1 MNHQRKFGIFVF
13 ILSSSMAAFAC
24 AVPGTQRA
32 PDVGNTPDQILVE
45 PTTTIVTPPTE
56 SPIPPTATPV
66 PVIHEENVDM
76 MTDVLTLRGHGNV
89 IRDLEFSPDSDRLIV
104 ATGGSSAR
112 DIHRLHLWDVHTGD
126 LIAVSDE
133 LHTITWDVAYSPN
146 GESIITAMGDGT
158 VRLWEADDL
167 TPLQSYPHAG
177 EVNSVAISPDGRYL
191 AAGVAEPGGG
201 FVVIQQDGAPIRRFW
216 AHPYSVPSMDFSPTG
231 QFLATGAVD
240 RSVKVWQ
247 VSDGRLVETLLQD
260 GQGTSVAF
268 SPDGSLLA
276 SGMCALSDAQ
286 IKCLQGEIWAWNV
299 PEWDLIRTFRGPVD
313 WVEDVDFSPNMSLV
327 AGGGRDFAVY
337 VWQLR
342 DARLIRTLAGHTGP
356 VAAVDFSPDGTMLA
370 TGSSDETVKIWKITP

>member
-1 MNHQRKFGIFVF
+1 
-13 ILSSSMAAFAC
+13 
-24 AVPGTQRA
+24 
-32 PDVGNTPDQILVE
+32 
-45 PTTTIVTPPTE
+45 
-56 SPIPPTATPV
+56 
-66 PVIHEENVDM
+66 VIHEENVEM
-76 MTDVLTLRGHGNV
+76 MTDVLTLGGHGNV
-89 IRDLEFSPDSDRLIV
+89 IRDIEFSQDSDRLVV

-112 DIHRLHLWDVHTGD
+112 DINRLHLWDVHTGD

-133 LHTITWDVAYSPN
+133 LNTITWDVEYSPD
-146 GESIITAMGDGT
+146 GESIVTAMGDGT
-158 VRLWEADDL
+158 VRLWGADDL
-167 TPLQSYPHAG
+167 TPLQSYPLAG

-191 AAGVAEPGGG
+191 AAGVAESGGG
-201 FVVIQQDGAPIRRFW
+201 NVVIQQDGSPIRRFW

-260 GQGTSVAF
+260 GQGTSVLF

-286 IKCLQGEIWAWNV
+286 LKCSQGEIWAWNV

-327 AGGGRDFAVY
+327 VGGGRDFAVY
-337 VWQLR
+337 LWRLR

>member
-1 MNHQRKFGIFVF
+1 MNHQRKLGIFVF
-13 ILSSSMAAFAC
+13 ILSSSIAAFAC
-24 AVPGTQRA
+24 AVPGTQR
-32 PDVGNTPDQILVE
+32 VSEIGETPDQILVE
-45 PTTTIVTPPTE
+45 PTTTSVTPPTE
-56 SPIPPTATPV
+56 SPIPPTATPA
-66 PVIHEENVDM
+66 PMIHEENVDM
-76 MTDVLTLRGHGNV
+76 MTDVITLEGHGNV
-89 IRDLEFSPDSDRLIV
+89 IRDIEFSPNSDMLVV

-112 DIHRLHLWDVHTGD
+112 DMNRLHLWDVHTGD

-133 LHTITWDVAYSPN
+133 LNTITWDVAYSPD
-146 GESIITAMGDGT
+146 GESIVTAMGDGT
-158 VRLWEADDL
+158 VRFWQADDL
-167 TPLQSYPHAG
+167 TPLHSFLHAG
-177 EVNSVAISPDGRYL
+177 EVNSVAISPDVRYL
-191 AAGVAEPGGG
+191 AAGVAEPAGGS
-201 FVVIQQDGAPIRRFW
+201 VVLRQDDGPIRRFW

-260 GQGTSVAF
+260 GQGTSVLF

-286 IKCLQGEIWAWNV
+286 IKCSQGEIWAWNV
-299 PEWDLIRTFRGPVD
+299 PEWDLVRTFRGPVD
-313 WVEDVDFSPNMSLV
+313 WVEDLDFSPNMSLV
-327 AGGGRDFAVY
+327 AGAGRDFAVY

>member
-1 MNHQRKFGIFVF
+1 MNHQRKLGIFVF
-13 ILSSSMAAFAC
+13 ILSSSIAAFAC
-24 AVPGTQRA
+24 AVPGTQRSSEI
-32 PDVGNTPDQILVE
+32 GETPDQILVE
-45 PTTTIVTPPTE
+45 PTTTSVTPPTE
-56 SPIPPTATPV
+56 SPIPPTATPI

-76 MTDVLTLRGHGNV
+76 MTDVLTLEGHGNV
-89 IRDLEFSPDSDRLIV
+89 IRDLEFSPDSDTLVV

-112 DIHRLHLWDVHTGD
+112 DMNRLHLWDVHTGD

-133 LHTITWDVAYSPN
+133 LNTITWDVAYSPD
-146 GESIITAMGDGT
+146 GESIVTAMGDGT
-158 VRLWEADDL
+158 VRFWQADDL
-167 TPLQSYPHAG
+167 TPLHSFLHAG
-177 EVNSVAISPDGRYL
+177 EVNSVAISPDVRYL
-191 AAGVAEPGGG
+191 AAGVAEPAGGS
-201 FVVIQQDGAPIRRFW
+201 VVLRQDDGPIRRFW

-260 GQGTSVAF
+260 GQGTSVLF

-286 IKCLQGEIWAWNV
+286 IKCSQGEIWAWNV
-299 PEWDLIRTFRGPVD
+299 PEWDLVRTFRGPVD
-313 WVEDVDFSPNMSLV
+313 WVEDLDFSPNMSLV
-327 AGGGRDFAVY
+327 AGAGRDFAVY

>member
-1 MNHQRKFGIFVF
+1 
-13 ILSSSMAAFAC
+13 
-24 AVPGTQRA
+24 
-32 PDVGNTPDQILVE
+32 
-45 PTTTIVTPPTE
+45 
-56 SPIPPTATPV
+56 
-66 PVIHEENVDM
+66 VIHEENVDM

-133 LHTITWDVAYSPN
+133 LHTITWDVAYSPD
-146 GESIITAMGDGT
+146 GESIVTAMGDGT
-158 VRLWEADDL
+158 VRLWGADDL

-191 AAGVAEPGGG
+191 ASGVAEPGGG
-201 FVVIQQDGAPIRRFW
+201 FVVIQQDSAPIRRFW

-260 GQGTSVAF
+260 GQGTSVVF